1 LYWWQIVHPD
11 DRETVE
17 EAIATG
23 VQAGSNS
30 VEYRIVRPDGSI
42 RWLLARGHVISDDA
56 GQPVRIDGVTSDIT
70 TRKEAEL
77 ASTQATALARAA
89 VESATGG
96 VIVTTLNGSPIMWNQ
111 RFCELWHTAPSA
123 DAHPTAWISETA
135 QQCSGPGPEMYQ
147 QRIHQL
153 LSEPDEESYDVL
165 TLHSGQ
171 VIERYSSPYRVQGD
185 LFGRLWSHRDIT
197 ERRRM
202 EQEVQQIRA
211 LLQAV
216 VDNAPAAIYAKDLDG
231 RYIISNSRI
240 APLLLGTRIDPLGL
254 RDADMFSADTLS
266 TIQPHDQQV
275 ISSRQPWI
283 GEESFSAH
291 DGTWHT
297 FLSVKFPLLDEQ
309 GEFFAIGGI
318 STDITERKRIEAA
331 LRTRDHILETINY
344 LAQQL
349 LTSTDDFDWNQAL
362 ARFGNAVAVSRVYI
376 FENSIGADGALR
388 MSQRYEWCAPDIEPQ
403 IDNAELQNL
412 DYQAGGFGR
421 WASLLAQKE
430 PIAGH
435 VRDFPERE
443 QAILA
448 PQQIVSIIIVPIFV
462 RGEWRGF
469 IGFDQCDREREW
481 QPSEI
486 HALESAASLF
496 GLAL

>member
-1 LYWWQIVHPD
+1 
-11 DRETVE
+11 
-17 EAIATG
+17 
-23 VQAGSNS
+23 
-30 VEYRIVRPDGSI
+30 
-42 RWLLARGHVISDDA
+42 
-56 GQPVRIDGVTSDIT
+56 
-70 TRKEAEL
+70 
-77 ASTQATALARAA
+77 
-89 VESATGG
+89 
-96 VIVTTLNGSPIMWNQ
+96 
-111 RFCELWHTAPSA
+111 
-123 DAHPTAWISETA
+123 
-135 QQCSGPGPEMYQ
+135 
-147 QRIHQL
+147 
-153 LSEPDEESYDVL
+153 
-165 TLHSGQ
+165 
-171 VIERYSSPYRVQGD
+171 
-185 LFGRLWSHRDIT
+185 
-197 ERRRM
+197 
-202 EQEVQQIRA
+202 
-211 LLQAV
+211 
-216 VDNAPAAIYAKDLDG
+216 
-231 RYIISNSRI
+231 
-240 APLLLGTRIDPLGL
+240 
-254 RDADMFSADTLS
+254 MFSADTLS

-275 ISSRQPWI
+275 ISSRQSWI